1 MTTESEMIEQKKE
14 KKYLDAI
21 FWGGALLWAGLVFGA
36 DTLGYLP
43 QIGAAS
49 AWSWVF
55 LGAGVYR
62 LLMNIV
68 RLVSQSLSNPAAW
81 DWVWA
86 VIFVIIG
93 AAGFFAI
100 NVPWWLFLIIIGV
113 AILFGALFRRD

>member
-36 DTLGYLP
+36 ETLGYLP
-43 QIGAAS
+43 QIGAAN

-55 LGAGVYR
+55 VGAGVYG

-68 RLVSQSLSNPAAW
+68 RLASQSLSNPAAW
-81 DWVWA
+81 DWIWV

-113 AILFGALFRRD
+113 VILFGALFHRD

>member
-14 KKYLDAI
+14 KKYPDAI

-43 QIGAAS
+43 QVGAAN

-55 LGAGVYR
+55 VGAGVYG

-68 RLVSQSLSNPAAW
+68 RLASQSLSNPAGW

-93 AAGFFAI
+93 AAGFLAI

-113 AILFGALFRRD
+113 VILFGALFRRD

>member
-1 MTTESEMIEQKKE
+1 MTTESEMIEQKTE
-14 KKYLDAI
+14 KKYLDAV
-21 FWGGALLWAGLVFGA
+21 FWGGTLLWAGLVFGA

-43 QIGAAS
+43 QIGAAN

-55 LGAGVYR
+55 LGAGVYG

-68 RLVSQSLSNPAAW
+68 RLASQSISNPAAW
-81 DWVWA
+81 DWIWV

-113 AILFGALFRRD
+113 VILFGALFHRD